1 MFVQSLVEH
10 VIFCTIYRTHW
21 SSTIFGRGKRA
32 RQGSRGW
39 EDGGMGSVTGS
50 AMLRSLLHYF
60 MASEISW
67 LAGDQG
73 KVGLCRCLIL
83 CRLGADIEREFN
95 SFISR
100 SSDTN

>member
-1 MFVQSLVEH
+1 MAEEKELD
-10 VIFCTIYRTHW
+10 
-21 SSTIFGRGKRA
+21 RA
-32 RQGSRGW
+32 VG
-39 EDGGMGSVTGS
+39 DGEMGSETGS
-50 AMLRSLLHYF
+50 AMLRSLFHYF

-73 KVGLCRCLIL
+73 EIGLCGDVIL
-83 CRLGADIEREFN
+83 CWLGADIKREFN